1 MTLVQNNF
9 LYFYSMFIE
18 MSSMYRHLKVS
29 TMSWHLS
36 IKHLVYIRLSA
47 FLSLWIL
54 VNGLVRP
61 VSATPRLIYGIGK

>member
-29 TMSWHLS
+29 TMS
-36 IKHLVYIRLSA
+36 
-47 FLSLWIL
+47 
-54 VNGLVRP
+54 
-61 VSATPRLIYGIGK
+61 VSREFGVAEFRVKDNEW